1 MLSIMKKTF
10 LLISAMGFALMSC
23 GQNIAAADV
32 PSLVLNT
39 FKATF
44 TNAVDIEWEK
54 KKDHFE
60 ADFEIGTADHEVQ
73 INPAGNILLHK
84 QQISTLDLPKV
95 ITDQITSKFKDFKL
109 DEADKLEKDGKIYY
123 QVELDKRFTEKRMVF
138 TETGEET
145 KAISYWD

>member
-1 MLSIMKKTF
+1 MS
-10 LLISAMGFALMSC
+10 FALVSC
-23 GQNIAAADV
+23 GQNIPTVDV

-39 FKATF
+39 FKARF
-44 TNAVDIEWEK
+44 TSAVDIEWEK
-54 KKDHFE
+54 KKDHYE

-84 QQISTLDLPKV
+84 QQISILDLPKV

-123 QVELDKRFTEKRMVF
+123 QVELDKGFTEKKMVF
-138 TETGEET
+138 AENGEET